1 MVFFF
6 SPSVLDILKGKILI
20 WKGSK
25 PALNWPIFLFLFLQ
39 VFYFRMYVGIVILGA
54 LHGLFFL
61 PVFLSYVGPPP
72 NKTVRSSSGKNIVH
86 STSERAPLLHS

>member
-1 MVFFF
+1 MERVKASLKLANFFF
-6 SPSVLDILKGKILI
+6 
-20 WKGSK
+20 
-25 PALNWPIFLFLFLQ
+25 FFLQ

>member
-1 MVFFF
+1 MERIKA
-6 SPSVLDILKGKILI
+6 SLKL
-20 WKGSK
+20 
-25 PALNWPIFLFLFLQ
+25 ANFLFLFLQ

-72 NKTVRSSSGKNIVH
+72 NKTVRSSFDRNSVN
-86 STSERAPLLHS
+86 STSERAPLLNS